1 MRQAKEATQSDLENT
16 RRILYGAGYS
26 DKAIAYY
33 LNKPNMGSL
42 SNPDQVTEV
51 TGVCGDTMKIY
62 LKLAQ
67 GKIEDAKM
75 QVFGCPGAVASAMA
89 GLDIIKGMNIN
100 DAMAITDR
108 DIYRVLEKI
117 PAQKQDCIRLTIKT
131 IQKGLTDY
139 HLKTTGL

>member
-1 MRQAKEATQSDLENT
+1 MRQTKETTHSDLENT
-16 RRILYGAGYS
+16 RKILYGSGYS
-26 DKAIAYY
+26 NKAIAYY

-42 SNPDQVTEV
+42 SNADQVSEV

-62 LKLAQ
+62 LNLAQ
-67 GKIEDAKM
+67 GKVEDAKM

-89 GLDIIKGMNIN
+89 GLDIIKGMSIK

-108 DIYRVLEKI
+108 DVYSVLEKI
-117 PAQKQDCIRLTIKT
+117 PDQKQDCIRLTIKT

-139 HLKTTGL
+139 QLKTAGR